1 MSEERREKILDA
13 AEAMALREGFRRFNM
28 DRLSSRLRMSKNTIY
43 RFFPSKEELF
53 FAALNRRASR
63 IVQRLK
69 EIASMEASAEERLY
83 LASEC
88 IVSETTEMDSRLM
101 RDLYDIFP
109 EFFELSQDFFR
120 TIVKYI
126 GVILE
131 DGARRGE
138 FRIDINPTLLTR
150 IIRDIGN
157 YLIEQDFI
165 SMRGLSVERIYSEAM
180 GILMDGI
187 RRREESSGP
196 AGKAHGRGR
205 RRR

>member
-1 MSEERREKILDA
+1 MSICVFYKGWIGVTGERREQILDA
-13 AEAMALREGFRRFNM
+13 AESMALQEGYRGFNL
-28 DRLSSRLRMSKNTIY
+28 DRLSRQLRMSKNTIY
-43 RFFPSKEELF
+43 GCFPSKEELF

-69 EIASMEASAEERLY
+69 EITAMEVSAEEKLY

-88 IVSETTEMDSRLM
+88 IISESGEMDSHLM

-109 EFFELSQDFFR
+109 EFFDLSQDFFR

-131 DGARRGE
+131 EGSRRGE
-138 FRIDINPTLLTR
+138 FNININPVLLTR
-150 IIRDIGN
+150 IIRDLGN

-165 SMRGLSVERIYSEAM
+165 SYNGLSVEKVYSEAM
-180 GILMDGI
+180 GILMNGI
-187 RRREESSGP
+187 LKRE
-196 AGKAHGRGR
+196 
-205 RRR
+205 

>member
-1 MSEERREKILDA
+1 MSIYVFYKGWIGVTGERREQILDA
-13 AEAMALREGFRRFNM
+13 AESMALQEGYRGFNL
-28 DRLSSRLRMSKNTIY
+28 DRLSRRLRMSKNTIY
-43 RFFPSKEELF
+43 GCFPSKEELF

-69 EIASMEASAEERLY
+69 EITAMEVSAEEKLY

-88 IVSETTEMDSRLM
+88 IISESGEMDSHLM

-109 EFFELSQDFFR
+109 EFFDLSQDFFR

-131 DGARRGE
+131 EGSRRGE
-138 FRIDINPTLLTR
+138 FNININPVLLTR
-150 IIRDIGN
+150 IIRDLGN

-165 SMRGLSVERIYSEAM
+165 SYNGLSVEKVYSEAM
-180 GILMDGI
+180 GILMNGI
-187 RRREESSGP
+187 LKRE
-196 AGKAHGRGR
+196 
-205 RRR
+205 